1 MLHAANVKADGKGG
15 EVGKS
20 RLARRMQE
28 ISTNHDDMMHFGY
41 TAFERLDQV
50 VPADICLF
58 ACFAFGLC
66 RFVLCL

>member
-28 ISTNHDDMMHFGY
+28 ISTNDADMMHFGY
-41 TAFERLDQV
+41 TAFEGLDQV
-50 VPADICLF
+50 VPADICL
-58 ACFAFGLC
+58 
-66 RFVLCL
+66 